1 MLNLHIIQ
9 KSAITFGKIRFSYL
23 TFPGKENPGN
33 WTLSATGVFA
43 MFQPCTDKSALE
55 KIHRKLRLIEVEL
68 LPPNLKL
75 KKSLLERS
83 MRGMRDQIQ
92 KIANF
97 V

>member
-1 MLNLHIIQ
+1 
-9 KSAITFGKIRFSYL
+9 
-23 TFPGKENPGN
+23 
-33 WTLSATGVFA
+33 
-43 MFQPCTDKSALE
+43 MFQPCTDKPAPE

-75 KKSLLERS
+75 KKKSLLEKS

>member
-1 MLNLHIIQ
+1 MINLHIIQ

-23 TFPGKENPGN
+23 TFPEMENSGN

-43 MFQPCTDKSALE
+43 MFQPCTDKPAPE

-75 KKSLLERS
+75 KKNLCWKKAC
-83 MRGMRDQIQ
+83 G
-92 KIANF
+92 A
-97 V
+97 